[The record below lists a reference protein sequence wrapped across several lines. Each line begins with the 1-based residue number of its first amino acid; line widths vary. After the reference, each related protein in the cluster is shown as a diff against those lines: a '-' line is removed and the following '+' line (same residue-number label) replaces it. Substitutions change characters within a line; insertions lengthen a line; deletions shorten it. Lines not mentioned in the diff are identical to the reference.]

1 MEEHIRANAEMVI
14 QQLRPLSG
22 IDFGYTRE
30 SVEWLEG
37 YIERLR
43 TSGQFESGDARNKL
57 TSVFGS
63 FLGECIVRCYGG
75 NWKQHEGA
83 WCVAFEND
91 NAAFPFAK
99 VEKQIDNGLED
110 GVGSFFNT
118 IPLIFNDLTPSVPS
132 ASKKPW
138 WKVW

>member
-1 MEEHIRANAEMVI
+1 MEDDIKANAEMVV

-43 TSGQFESGDARNKL
+43 VSGEFDDEKTKDKL
-57 TSVFGS
+57 ISVFGS

-75 NWKQHEGA
+75 TWQQHEGV
-83 WCVAFEND
+83 WCVAFRND
-91 NAAFPFAK
+91 GMAFPFAK
-99 VEKQIDNGLED
+99 VAKQMDNGLFD
-110 GVGSFFNT
+110 SIRSFFT
-118 IPLIFNDLTPSVPS
+118 AMPAIFDDLSYTVPPTP
-132 ASKKPW
+132 KKPW